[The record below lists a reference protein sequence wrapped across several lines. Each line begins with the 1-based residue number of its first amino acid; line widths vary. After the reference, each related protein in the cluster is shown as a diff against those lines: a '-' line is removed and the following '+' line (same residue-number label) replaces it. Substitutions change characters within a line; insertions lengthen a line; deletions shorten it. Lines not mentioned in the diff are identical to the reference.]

1 MLDPSRPPAH
11 DVRSRWIE
19 TIRGQD
25 VIINLVWI
33 QLRLRDLAGSAA
45 MAQASLPAA
54 RFRLHRV
61 WLAFG
66 FPAFFTVIGILWLV
80 ATKPS
85 ISLF

>member
-1 MLDPSRPPAH
+1 
-11 DVRSRWIE
+11 
-19 TIRGQD
+19 
-25 VIINLVWI
+25 
-33 QLRLRDLAGSAA
+33 